1 MAETKT
7 IAFILE
13 LDNAKGREREETLSF
28 LRNLMKRVSDF
39 RRVRPR
45 CRLAMTIVFDEDTDQ
60 DFLAAI
66 GTICLAEI
74 AKDDFLQLATNGVPY
89 YSKKMVAALNTEADI
104 LVYCDSDCRYE
115 DSWLDAL
122 VTPLLEEQAD
132 LTFGATFAQLSP
144 SLIER
149 ACAIAWFFPLG
160 TDDPIYIEKPR
171 FYANNCAITKKTIVS
186 CPIPR
191 HHGSRSHGGTW
202 IRLIKESGRRT
213 LFVEKATSFHKQY
226 ESLWALGKRAWLLGK
241 DSNITRQL
249 NWRRSRLERVRLAFS
264 SSSERLS
271 MFQKRLASPAG
282 ERVLRGSMDRVS
294 IFLIGLYFQYTAL
307 VSQLAYAVFDRR
319 PEVTFC
325 YDDLLARTT
334 TIPNTVPQ

>member
-1 MAETKT
+1 
-7 IAFILE
+7 
-13 LDNAKGREREETLSF
+13 
-28 LRNLMKRVSDF
+28 
-39 RRVRPR
+39 
-45 CRLAMTIVFDEDTDQ
+45 MTIVFDEDTEQ

-115 DSWLDAL
+115 DSWLEAL

-171 FYANNCAITKKTIVS
+171 FYANNCAITKETIVS

-202 IRLIKESGRRT
+202 IRSIKESGRRT

-241 DSNITRQL
+241 DFEHHSPTQ
-249 NWRRSRLERVRLAFS
+249 
-264 SSSERLS
+264 SEE
-271 MFQKRLASPAG
+271 KP
-282 ERVLRGSMDRVS
+282 
-294 IFLIGLYFQYTAL
+294 
-307 VSQLAYAVFDRR
+307 
-319 PEVTFC
+319 P
-325 YDDLLARTT
+325 
-334 TIPNTVPQ
+334 